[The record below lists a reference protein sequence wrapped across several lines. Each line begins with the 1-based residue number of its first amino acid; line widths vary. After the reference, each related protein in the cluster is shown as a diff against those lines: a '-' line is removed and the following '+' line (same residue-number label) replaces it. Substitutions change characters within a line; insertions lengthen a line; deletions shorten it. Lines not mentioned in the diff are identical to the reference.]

1 MFGYVLLCVVFNL
14 NKVDDMLVMSWFMDS
29 FISFVTV
36 AVVVYLLCYIV
47 IYW

>member
-14 NKVDDMLVMSWFMDS
+14 NKVDDMLVMRWFMDS
-29 FISFVTV
+29 FIYFVTV